1 MDRSPCG
8 TGTSARIA
16 TLFER
21 EALQKGEIFVH
32 ECITDGKFEG
42 EVLSVTA
49 VDTYEAVVPKVTGH
63 AFITGFHQFVV
74 DPRDDLNRGF
84 LLG

>member
-1 MDRSPCG
+1 MPYKREKFSSTNVLL
-8 TGTSARIA
+8 TGIR
-16 TLFER
+16 
-21 EALQKGEIFVH
+21 
-32 ECITDGKFEG
+32 G

>member
-1 MDRSPCG
+1 MNALL
-8 TGTSARIA
+8 TGNSR
-16 TLFER
+16 
-21 EALQKGEIFVH
+21 
-32 ECITDGKFEG
+32 

-49 VDTYEAVVPKVTGH
+49 VDTYEAVVPKLTGN

-84 LLG
+84 C

>member
-1 MDRSPCG
+1 MGNS
-8 TGTSARIA
+8 
-16 TLFER
+16 
-21 EALQKGEIFVH
+21 
-32 ECITDGKFEG
+32 G

-49 VDTYEAVVPKVTGH
+49 VDTYEAVVPKVTGN